1 MPIWLLRYLPHI
13 LGLLGLIA
21 GLWWFGHS
29 RYEAGQ
35 ADVRAE
41 WDAAIVVAQ
50 IEADKKEAADA
61 EVAKAMQDELVR
73 RGGLLDAATA
83 RGRTLAGRLRNYQA
97 SRCLPQAADPAAGPA
112 PAPGVPGDP
121 AGPGTAVELALD
133 NHLSAC
139 ERDAERLSGWQRW
152 WGEVGAN

>member
-1 MPIWLLRYLPHI
+1 MPIWLLRYLPHL

-21 GLWWFGHS
+21 GIWWFGHS

-97 SRCLPQAADPAAGPA
+97 SRCLPQAADPAALVDP
-112 PAPGVPGDP
+112 P
-121 AGPGTAVELALD
+121 AGGAASSGAIEQATGEYFAA
-133 NHLSAC
+133 SA
-139 ERDAERLSGWQRW
+139 RDSERLAAWQEW
-152 WGEVGAN
+152 WARVSE